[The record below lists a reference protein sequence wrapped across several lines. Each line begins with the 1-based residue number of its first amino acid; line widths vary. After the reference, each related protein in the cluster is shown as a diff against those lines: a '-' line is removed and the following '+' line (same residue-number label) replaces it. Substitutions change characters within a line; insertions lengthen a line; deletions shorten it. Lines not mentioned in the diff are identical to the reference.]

1 MTRTYLLTA
10 ALIAAGAIGSASA
23 EPITYSVDC
32 AKGQTIGAALERGD
46 ARKPL
51 TVFVRGTCKEYVY
64 ITRDDVRLVG
74 IPPGGAVSGPGSE
87 APAIHIQA
95 DRVFLQDL
103 DVSGGANAVTVGG
116 PFVANMTRV
125 VVHDPTMGSAVLVR
139 AGGDLSLDRCTLMNA
154 GNGLQ
159 LGRGG
164 SARLLGN
171 TEIRDNA
178 GSGIFATGNSTVG
191 MTTGTKILNNGQN
204 GVQLEDSSHGNISG
218 TEIAGNRNGVQVSAS
233 TANVAAGNLIHDNRG
248 HGVLVHAA
256 GKALVTANTIT
267 ANGGSGVFGFLG
279 SSLVLQGNEIAQN
292 AESGVY
298 CRADCTLQ
306 IAGANIHDNMHHA
319 VLVMLGSRAIFMPP
333 MTTTSGNGWVDL
345 WCGDSETSV
354 DGVDGLSVD
363 GGDFFDGS
371 VSPTCT
377 GFND

>member
-1 MTRTYLLTA
+1 MTRKYLLAA
-10 ALIAAGAIGSASA
+10 ALLAAGAVSSASA
-23 EPITYSVDC
+23 EPIAYTVDC
-32 AKGQTIGAALERGD
+32 AKGQTIGAALARGD

-51 TVFVRGTCKEYVY
+51 TLYVRGTCSEYVHV
-64 ITRDDVRLVG
+64 TRDDVTLVG
-74 IPPGGAVSGPGSE
+74 IAPGGAVKAPGNE

-103 DVSGGANAVTVGG
+103 DVSGGSMAVVVGG
-116 PFVANMTRV
+116 PFFASMTRV
-125 VVHDPTMGSAVLVR
+125 VVHHPASGAAVVVR
-139 AGGDLSLDRCTLMNA
+139 QGELGLDGCTLMNA

-233 TANVAAGNLIHDNRG
+233 TANVAGGNLIHDNRG